1 MADYSFLKPLFGAD
15 GSKAVTYDQF
25 TEALD
30 AQKEIKIGNL
40 ADGSYVAKGKFDAV
54 VTERDTLKSG
64 KEEADKK
71 LAGYDPEWKT
81 KAEAAQAEADAKV
94 NAILLK
100 NAALGA
106 LKGAGCKD
114 PDLAFMAL
122 DASKLKLDG
131 ENVIGLRPP
140 RRRTRPSM
148 TSRGTRS
155 RRSSTETS
163 ALRPAL
169 TAERRLAAATKRPS
183 TRSTQTTPSTRNNAR
198 SVIKWLFL
206 STRRT

>member
-1 MADYSFLKPLFGAD
+1 MTDYSFMKPLFGAD
-15 GSKAVTYDQF
+15 GSTAMNYDQF
-25 TEALD
+25 AAALD

-40 ADGSYVAKGKFDAV
+40 SDGSYVAKGKYDALV
-54 VTERDTLKSG
+54 AERDTLKTG

-71 LAGYDPEWKT
+71 LIGYDPEWKT

-131 ENVIGLRPP
+131 ENVIGMNDQIEASKKAHPSLYDVEGDEKQTQQHGNLRVTTGSNGRTQP
-140 RRRTRPSM
+140 RGSDK
-148 TSRGTRS
+148 
-155 RRSSTETS
+155 ETLD
-163 ALRPAL
+163 AIYA
-169 TAERRLAAATKRPS
+169 
-183 TRSTQTTPSTRNNAR
+183 NNPFY
-198 SVIKWLFL
+198 KK
-206 STRRT
+206 